1 MTVQQQMKRP
11 AQAGRLPRD
20 LAIGAV
26 VLAFTAVTYW
36 ISFDIAEAPA
46 ALAQNVQPATFP
58 RMVLAVIASLTV
70 VMMALG
76 LQHKDRARDF
86 PKPVMLMT
94 GALMVAFA
102 IAFEAI
108 GPLVAMTLFCVVM
121 PLIWGAGKSAG
132 LIAYA
137 LLFPFAIYMLFG
149 VVLDVNFPPGLII
162 NLLGKLF

>member
-1 MTVQQQMKRP
+1 MTVQQHMKRP

-20 LAIGAV
+20 FVIGAV
-26 VLAFTAVTYW
+26 VLAFTAVTYR

-70 VMMALG
+70 LMMALG
-76 LQHKDRARDF
+76 LGHKDRARDL

-102 IAFEAI
+102 IAFEAL
-108 GPLVAMTLFCVVM
+108 GPLVAMGLFCLTM
-121 PLIWGAGKSAG
+121 PLVWGGRLSAG

-137 LLFPFAIYMLFG
+137 LLLPLGIYMLFG